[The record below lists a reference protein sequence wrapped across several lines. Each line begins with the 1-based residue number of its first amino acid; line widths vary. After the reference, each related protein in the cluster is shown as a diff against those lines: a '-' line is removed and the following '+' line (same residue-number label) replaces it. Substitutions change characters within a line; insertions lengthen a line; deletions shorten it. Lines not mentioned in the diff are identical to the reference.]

1 MSAQNGKNEHAELL
15 ASLGFSTEAANFA
28 AEMFAEAFVKTSK
41 KSSGSTSFEEMDWK
55 KNFETGKPP
64 AKENPANYKTGEK
77 DAKLPLA
84 GDRNKL
90 SPAEKLPGEGF
101 AEGQENPHEG
111 KCGQKKLRE
120 QNKQQRTPA
129 QENADRQRSQQQG
142 GRAPG
147 GNRSEAAKK
156 AAETRAKCK
165 GQRSNPNP
173 TTTV

>member
-55 KNFETGKPP
+55 KNFETGKSP

-120 QNKQQRTPA
+120 QNKQPRTPA
-129 QENADRQRSQQQG
+129 QQQADQERSREQTGKQTG
-142 GRAPG
+142 GA
-147 GNRSEAAKK
+147 NRSEAAKK
-156 AAETRAKCK
+156 AAETRARCK
-165 GQRSNPNP
+165 GLR
-173 TTTV
+173 